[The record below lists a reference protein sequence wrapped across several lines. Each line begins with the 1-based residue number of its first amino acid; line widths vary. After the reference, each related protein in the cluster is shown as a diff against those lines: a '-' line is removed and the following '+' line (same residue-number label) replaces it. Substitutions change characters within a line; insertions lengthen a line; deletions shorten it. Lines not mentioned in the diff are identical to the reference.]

1 MVKYTSGRGRNN
13 DGPEPLPRTPAPSA
27 ANAKD
32 GMELAQERARRYL
45 PDWVNVC
52 AALALSPDSEAKL
65 HTRFL
70 AGHELS
76 TIAGVIP
83 QSLPSLPLHDAT
95 NGGREE

>member
-1 MVKYTSGRGRNN
+1 MAKFTSGRVKHS
-13 DGPEPLPRTPAPSA
+13 DGPESLPRTPAPSA

-32 GMELAQERARRYL
+32 GMEIAQERARRYL
-45 PDWVNVC
+45 PDWVDVC
-52 AALALSPDSEAKL
+52 AAIALSPSSEAKL

-83 QSLPSLPLHDAT
+83 QSMPALPLHEVA